1 MDKIFSTRL
10 DESVVVELE
19 RVTKRHGMTKKRFL
33 EEAIHARAQ
42 QLNAGESSDVWSET
56 CGAWKRKETRLPS
69 NMMDRPRFAALAGL
83 HSTSSFWMSCSPS

>member
-42 QLNAGESSDVWSET
+42 QLNLGESSDVWSET
-56 CGAWKRKETRLPS
+56 CGAWKRKETTAQTVKRARS
-69 NMMDRPRFAALAGL
+69 AFRETFQRH
-83 HSTSSFWMSCSPS
+83 HS